1 MNEKNPH
8 IDFEI
13 SFFEELIKS
22 EPDFIDALI
31 PLAENYTEK
40 GMYKEGL
47 CIDMRLSRLLPSDE
61 TVHYNLACSYA
72 LTKNYQTAVKILIK
86 AISLGYDD
94 FEHLFNDPDLE
105 CLHDLPEFINLTK
118 KYNREKNE
126 KYSNH
131 RRNGIHRF

>member
-1 MNEKNPH
+1 MNEKNPY

-13 SFFEELIKS
+13 SFFEELIKT

-47 CIDMRLSRLLPSDE
+47 NIDVRLSKLLPGDE

-72 LTKNYQTAVKILIK
+72 LTNNYQTAVDTLIK
-86 AISLGYDD
+86 AIELGYND
-94 FEHLFNDPDLE
+94 FEHMFSDPDLE
-105 CLHDLPEFINLTK
+105 CLHDLPEFISLTK
-118 KYNREKNE
+118 KHIKRKNE
-126 KYSNH
+126 NYSSN